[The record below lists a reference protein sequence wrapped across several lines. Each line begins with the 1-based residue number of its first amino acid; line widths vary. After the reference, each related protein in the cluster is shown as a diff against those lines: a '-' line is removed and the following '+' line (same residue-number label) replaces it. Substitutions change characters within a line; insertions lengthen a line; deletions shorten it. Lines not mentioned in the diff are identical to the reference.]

1 MPVALIVDDS
11 AVERRI
17 LAGLLRKETNWR
29 IEEATDGRD
38 AFEQISRRP
47 PDVVVTDLQMPEM
60 NGLELVQAVRR
71 DVPLVPVVLVTGQ
84 GSEEIAVKALEA
96 GAASYVP
103 KSELNKQLVD
113 TLESVMAAAGERQS
127 MSQLMRCVTEWRA
140 NFSLPNDPSILLS
153 LVAHLQRTMCAM
165 ALFDDSVRL
174 RIGVALEEAL
184 LNAAY
189 HGNLEVSSKL
199 REENHSQY
207 YELARKRMS
216 DDPYRSRRVSVEVE
230 LTPDYVEYIV
240 EDEGPGFDP
249 GELPDPTDP
258 ANLDRPCGRG
268 LLLMRTFMDTL
279 EYNDTGN
286 RVRMRKNV
294 EQAESDGDD
303 FGSDGYGPDDYDGD
317 EPEPSVL
324 TVDDLSELE
333 ADDAPSVVTV

>member
-60 NGLELVQAVRR
+60 NGLELVQKVRQEA
-71 DVPLVPVVLVTGQ
+71 PLVPVVLVTGQ
-84 GSEEIAVKALEA
+84 GSEEIAVEALEA

-103 KSELNKQLVD
+103 KSELTKQLVD

-127 MSQLMRCVTEWRA
+127 MSQLMRCVTEWVA
-140 NFSLPNDPSILLS
+140 SFSLPNDPSVLLS
-153 LVAHLQRTMCAM
+153 LVAHLQRTMTAM
-165 ALFDDSVRL
+165 GLFDDSIRL
-174 RIGVALEEAL
+174 RVGVALEEAL

-189 HGNLEVSSKL
+189 HGNLEVSSKI
-199 REENHSQY
+199 REENHSHY
-207 YELARKRMS
+207 YELARRRMS
-216 DDPYRSRRVSVEVE
+216 EDPYRSRRVNVEVE
-230 LTPDYVEYIV
+230 LTPAYVQYVI

-249 GELPDPTDP
+249 GVLPDPTDP
-258 ANLDRPCGRG
+258 SNLDRPCGRG
-268 LLLMRTFMDTL
+268 LLLMRTFMDVL
-279 EYNDTGN
+279 EYNESGN

-294 EQAESDGDD
+294 ALDAA
-303 FGSDGYGPDDYDGD
+303 D
-317 EPEPSVL
+317 EEEPSVL
-324 TVDDLSELE
+324 ALDESET
-333 ADDAPSVVTV
+333 DDAPSVVTV